1 MRQRGTF
8 LVPTL
13 VAPAMIARHG
23 IEAGIPEYVVQKASG
38 VLDIHRES
46 FRRAVRG
53 GVRIAMGTDAGT
65 PFNRHGA
72 NAQEL
77 GLMVECGL
85 SPADTIVAATRNAAE
100 LLDLLDVTGTVEV
113 GKAADLLVVDGDPLA
128 SIRILEDRDR
138 LPGILK
144 DGLWVRR
151 ARARRRLTAGLRGTR
166 SRPSAVHHGARP
178 PVLPGER
185 SAPRGQ
191 ALTPLRRR

>member
-13 VAPAMIARHG
+13 VAPTMIARHG
-23 IEAGIPEYVVQKASG
+23 TKAGIPEYVVTKASG
-38 VLDIHRES
+38 VLEIHRES
-46 FRRAVRG
+46 FRKAVRA

-77 GLMVECGL
+77 ALMVECGL
-85 SPADTIVAATRNAAE
+85 PPADTIVAATRNAAE
-100 LLDLLDVTGTVEV
+100 LLDLLDVTGTVEP

-128 SIRILEDRDR
+128 DVGILGDRDR

-144 DGLWVRR
+144 DGRWVRR
-151 ARARRRLTAGLRGTR
+151 ARALGG
-166 SRPSAVHHGARP
+166 P
-178 PVLPGER
+178 
-185 SAPRGQ
+185 
-191 ALTPLRRR
+191 